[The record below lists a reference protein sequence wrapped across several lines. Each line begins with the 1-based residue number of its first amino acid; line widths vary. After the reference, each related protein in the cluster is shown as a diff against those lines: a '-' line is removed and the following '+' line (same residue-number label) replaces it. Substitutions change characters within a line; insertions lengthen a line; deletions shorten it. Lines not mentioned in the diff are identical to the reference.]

1 MVTPVPA
8 AGDPI
13 GRAAADWWA
22 RLRDSEPADE
32 TILQWLAWM
41 EADARHAEAYEEVCR
56 LGERLQSVDAV
67 TRARLLREVAV
78 PAPRHRWA
86 AAGLAIAASLVLAVL
101 GWRLAMQP
109 RAGAPEHYASA
120 IGQDRDIRLADGST
134 VALGGA
140 SNLTVRYA
148 GARRD
153 IALDAG
159 EAFFT
164 VTHDQRRPFVV
175 AAGPVEIED
184 LGTAFNVRRTGDRV
198 VVAVTEGRV
207 RVQSP
212 GDKRA
217 GKEAGGKEL
226 RAGQQAVYEP
236 RSGVFSISPVT
247 AAQALAWRDNRLEF
261 VDEPL
266 SVVIANVNR
275 YSRRPIQIADPRL
288 GQLSFTGTVKIN
300 TIDSWIGALPRVFP
314 VQVSAFADHVVL
326 DGTAK

>member
-1 MVTPVPA
+1 MVTPVPTV
-8 AGDPI
+8 GDPI

-22 RLRDSEPADE
+22 RLRDPEPSDE
-32 TILQWLAWM
+32 TILQWLAWI
-41 EADARHAEAYEEVCR
+41 EADTRHAEAYEAVCR
-56 LGERLQSVDAV
+56 LGERLQNVDAV
-67 TRARLLREVAV
+67 TRARMSREVAV
-78 PAPRHRWA
+78 AVPRRRWL
-86 AAGLAIAASLVLAVL
+86 AGLAVAASLVLAVL
-101 GWRLAMQP
+101 GWRLATTLQYVASE
-109 RAGAPEHYASA
+109 RYASA
-120 IGQDRDIRLADGST
+120 IGQDRDIRLVDGST

-140 SNLTVRYA
+140 SSLKVRYA
-148 GARRD
+148 AARRD
-153 IALDAG
+153 IELDAG

-164 VTHDQRRPFVV
+164 VTHDRRRPFVV

-184 LGTAFNVRRTGDRV
+184 VGTAFNVRRTGDRV

-207 RVQSP
+207 KVQSP
-212 GDKRA
+212 GDKAANKGDA
-217 GKEAGGKEL
+217 GTEL

-236 RSGVFSISPVT
+236 HSGVFSISPVT
-247 AAQALAWRDNRLEF
+247 AAQALAWRVNRLEF

-288 GQLSFTGTVKIN
+288 GQLTFTGTVKIN

-326 DGTAK
+326 NGTAK